1 MQTCIFL
8 QAGSQLYYS
17 KQPHNHWCH
26 YFSLLSKLPWDF
38 PPLYYVIKHNFRQ
51 SNFNPVWD
59 LTLSFT
65 NKNMIQEMWTC
76 ALDWEKSSKCVKKMQ
91 LFQNTTKLETTSSSN
106 QTNSESLVWSA
117 REEFIPDIQGIL
129 LKEFV
134 FTFGKMHESTFCGG
148 G

>member
-1 MQTCIFL
+1 
-8 QAGSQLYYS
+8 
-17 KQPHNHWCH
+17 
-26 YFSLLSKLPWDF
+26 
-38 PPLYYVIKHNFRQ
+38 
-51 SNFNPVWD
+51 
-59 LTLSFT
+59 
-65 NKNMIQEMWTC
+65 
-76 ALDWEKSSKCVKKMQ
+76 MQ